1 MHDPKLIRENP
12 CLFKESLRKRGMDD
26 SLVDEFLA
34 LDERRRKLLQETQS
48 LREKQ
53 NKTSKEIS
61 QLKREKKEIPQSL
74 LSEMRVVSDVLK
86 EKLEEQRK
94 LEERWKEILLS
105 IPNLPHSS
113 VPEGLTEDENIEVR
127 RWGDIRDFPFP
138 AKPHWEIGTK
148 LGLFDLEKAA
158 EIAGSRFPLFL
169 SWGARLERALINF
182 MLDLHTK
189 EHGYI
194 EVSPPLLAN
203 QTSCLTS
210 AHLPKFS
217 EDLFQTKEGFYLIPT
232 AELPLANLHRDE
244 ILPADVLPLKYVA
257 YTPCFRE
264 EAGSWGKE
272 IRGLIRH
279 HQFDKVELF
288 KFTTPETSYEE
299 LEKLVND
306 AEEVLRRLAIPYR
319 VVNVCVGD
327 LGFAAA
333 KKYDIEAWFPGMG
346 KFIEVSSCSNCTD
359 FQARRG
365 NIRYRET
372 PTSPP
377 RFLHTLNG
385 SGLAVGRTLASLI
398 ENYQEEDGRIRVPEV
413 LRPYLD
419 GLSHIPPDGG

>member
-12 CLFKESLRKRGMDD
+12 DLFKSMLKMRGMED
-26 SLVDEFLA
+26 SLIDEFLA
-34 LDERRRKLLQETQS
+34 VDERRRQILQEAQS

-61 QLKREKKEIPQSL
+61 QLKRDKKEIPQTL
-74 LSEMRVVSDVLK
+74 LEEMKHISDVLK
-86 EKLEEQRK
+86 EKLAEQREI
-94 LEERWKEILLS
+94 EERWREILLS

-113 VPEGLTEDENIEVR
+113 VPEGLTEEENEEVR
-127 RWGDIRDFPFP
+127 RWGEIRQFPFEV
-138 AKPHWEIGTK
+138 KPHWEIGKK

-169 SWGARLERALINF
+169 NWGAKLVRALIDF
-182 MLDLHTK
+182 MLDLHTN

-210 AHLPKFS
+210 AHLPKFTD
-217 EDLFQTKEGFYLIPT
+217 DLFQTTDGFYLIPT

-244 ILPADVLPLKYVA
+244 ILPGDFLPLKYVA

-288 KFTTPETSYEE
+288 KFTKPEESYDE
-299 LEKLVND
+299 LEKLVDD
-306 AEEVLRRLAIPYR
+306 AEEVLRRLEIPYR

-327 LGFAAA
+327 LGFSAA

-365 NIRYRET
+365 NVRYRET

-377 RFLHTLNG
+377 LFVHTLNG
-385 SGLAVGRTLASLI
+385 SGLAVGRTLAALI
-398 ENYQEEDGRIRVPEV
+398 ENYQEEDGRIRVPEA
-413 LRPYLD
+413 LRPYL
-419 GLSHIPPDGG
+419 GGISHIPP

>member
-12 CLFKESLRKRGMDD
+12 DLFKSMLKMRGMED
-26 SLVDEFLA
+26 SLIDEFLA
-34 LDERRRKLLQETQS
+34 IDERRRQIIQEAQS

-61 QLKREKKEIPQSL
+61 QLKRDKKEIPQTL
-74 LSEMRVVSDVLK
+74 LEEMRHISDVLK
-86 EKLEEQRK
+86 EMIAEQREI
-94 LEERWKEILLS
+94 EERWREILLS

-113 VPEGLTEDENIEVR
+113 APEGLTEEENEEVR
-127 RWGDIRDFPFP
+127 RWGEIRQFPFEV
-138 AKPHWEIGTK
+138 KPHWEIGKK

-169 SWGARLERALINF
+169 NWGAKLVRALIDF
-182 MLDLHTK
+182 MLDLHTN

-194 EVSPPLLAN
+194 EVSPPLLVN
-203 QTSCLTS
+203 ETSCIAS
-210 AHLPKFS
+210 AHLPKFAD
-217 EDLFQTKEGFYLIPT
+217 DLFKTTDGFYLIPT

-244 ILPADVLPLKYVA
+244 ILPGNLLPLKYVA

-288 KFTTPETSYEE
+288 KFTKPEESYEE
-299 LEKLVND
+299 LEKLVDD
-306 AEEVLRRLAIPYR
+306 AEEVLRRLEIPYR

-327 LGFAAA
+327 LGFSAA

-365 NIRYRET
+365 NVRYRET

-377 RFLHTLNG
+377 RFVHTLNG
-385 SGLAVGRTLASLI
+385 SGLAVGRTLAALI
-398 ENYQEEDGRIRVPEV
+398 ENYQEEDGRIRVPEA
-413 LRPYLD
+413 LRPYL
-419 GLSHIPPDGG
+419 GGISHIPP

>member
-12 CLFKESLRKRGMDD
+12 GLFKESLRKRGMDD

-61 QLKREKKEIPQSL
+61 QLKREKKEIPQPL

-169 SWGARLERALINF
+169 S
-182 MLDLHTK
+182 
-189 EHGYI
+189 
-194 EVSPPLLAN
+194 
-203 QTSCLTS
+203 
-210 AHLPKFS
+210 
-217 EDLFQTKEGFYLIPT
+217 
-232 AELPLANLHRDE
+232 
-244 ILPADVLPLKYVA
+244 
-257 YTPCFRE
+257 
-264 EAGSWGKE
+264 
-272 IRGLIRH
+272 
-279 HQFDKVELF
+279 
-288 KFTTPETSYEE
+288 
-299 LEKLVND
+299 
-306 AEEVLRRLAIPYR
+306 
-319 VVNVCVGD
+319 
-327 LGFAAA
+327 
-333 KKYDIEAWFPGMG
+333 
-346 KFIEVSSCSNCTD
+346 
-359 FQARRG
+359 
-365 NIRYRET
+365 
-372 PTSPP
+372 
-377 RFLHTLNG
+377 
-385 SGLAVGRTLASLI
+385 
-398 ENYQEEDGRIRVPEV
+398 
-413 LRPYLD
+413 
-419 GLSHIPPDGG
+419 